1 MAETGKIVDCRL
13 LLHRAEAM
21 NGEGIK
27 QMYHSSSNTYLN
39 INIICN
45 IVGSLYYIVI

>member
-13 LLHRAEAM
+13 LLHRAEAT

-27 QMYHSSSNTYLN
+27 HLC
-39 INIICN
+39 II
-45 IVGSLYYIVI
+45 LLQTPT